1 MCSPSRA
8 TLLTGRYPAQHG
20 VTLTHTQ
27 ADLRPDLAQHAGGA
41 RRARRD
47 AAGTERAAEA
57 GAPQLRPR
65 AWSRLGRSRAASR
78 SFAPTPRASPPAARA
93 RLRGRLQGQVAPHP
107 SLGRRGSARRLDATP
122 TPSASA
128 TTTAS
133 PTGSRP
139 TPARTP
145 RPSTSAPATPGPLGQ
160 GWDEVYTRQVE
171 DWLGRQDLPE
181 PFCLVVSLVN
191 PHDVLGYPAQHVR
204 GGYTERGFRDLG
216 VTLPPTLDEDL
227 RDKPSVHELMKMGM
241 AAYLGPL
248 RQRGGEAR
256 LRQLLRPPAPRGRRA
271 DRPGASARSA
281 TPPTRRRCARGR

>member
-27 ADLRPDLAQHAGGA
+27 ADLRPDLGNTPAVLGELAGMLRGPNA
-41 RRARRD
+41 PRRRALRNFGRGLVQAGPEVGRRARASARHP
-47 AAGTERAAEA
+47 EPRPSPAE
-57 GAPQLRPR
+57 P
-65 AWSRLGRSRAASR
+65 
-78 SFAPTPRASPPAARA
+78 
-93 RLRGRLQGQVAPHP
+93 RLRGRLQGQVASDP
-107 SLGRRGSARRLDATP
+107 SLRRRRPARRLGARRMP
-122 TPSASA
+122 TASA

-145 RPSTSAPATPGPLGQ
+145 RPSTSVPATPVRSASAG
-160 GWDEVYTRQVE
+160 TRSTPARSRA
-171 DWLGRQDLPE
+171 GSARADLPE

-204 GGYTERGFRDLG
+204 GGYERGRVHGPRRAAAADG
-216 VTLPPTLDEDL
+216 CDESL

-248 RQRGGEAR
+248 RNE
-256 LRQLLRPPAPRGRRA
+256 
-271 DRPGASARSA
+271 
-281 TPPTRRRCARGR
+281 RRRSSSTSTSTPICTGWSMSSSAG